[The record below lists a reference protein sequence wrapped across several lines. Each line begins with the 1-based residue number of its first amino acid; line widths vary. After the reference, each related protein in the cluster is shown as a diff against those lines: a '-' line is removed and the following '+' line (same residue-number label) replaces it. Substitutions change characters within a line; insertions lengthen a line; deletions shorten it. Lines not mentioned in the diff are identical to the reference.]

1 MLNMGFLGF
10 GQAGGKLVDAFL
22 NLSDQYEGIAVNT
35 AVNDL
40 ASLENVPE
48 SHRFALRGSAFGAGR
63 TPDVAYNA
71 ILQPEN
77 GPEITELAK
86 RVYKN
91 MDYIWLVA
99 GLGGGT
105 GTGSIMAIAE
115 YAKQL
120 FTQPVGLIITLPRDM
135 DGLIQKSNALAAIAK
150 IDQVIAD
157 ESIGAVVVLDNERF
171 FKDFAEDEL
180 TSDWRELANKRLAK
194 SLHEL
199 NMLTLEA
206 GKDNFDR
213 ADFLRQ
219 LKTPGFM
226 LLGYGQLHKHDPEYV
241 FTTVKNTVERGHLS
255 AGYRLDETQYFT
267 VIFKLTQEYQVL
279 KSAFAEQYLSENL
292 HKTFPNALDR
302 FYGYYDVDTQSS
314 VMTVLAGLGAPER
327 VFEMGEEVAGTT
339 IEKSQK
345 RVQFTTPVAISNL
358 SNAKPATSSDK
369 PNPFMKS
376 QSSSFVQ
383 KPKNNPFQ
391 R

>member
-22 NLSDQYEGIAVNT
+22 DLSDQYVGIAVNT

-40 ASLENVPE
+40 ASLEFVPE
-48 SHRFALRGSAFGAGR
+48 SHRYPLHGSSFGAGR
-63 TPDVAYNA
+63 TPDVAYEA
-71 ILQPEN
+71 VLQPDN
-77 GPEITELAK
+77 GPEITELAQ
-86 RVYKN
+86 RVFKE

-115 YAKQL
+115 YASQL

-135 DGLIQKSNALAAIAK
+135 DGLVQKSNALAAIAK
-150 IDQVIAD
+150 IDQVIAE

-171 FKDFAEDEL
+171 FLDFAEKKL
-180 TSDWRELANKRLAK
+180 TGDWRELANKRLAK
-194 SLHEL
+194 NLHDL
-199 NMLTLEA
+199 NMLTSEA

-226 LLGYGQLHKHDPEYV
+226 LLGYGQLHQSDQEYV
-241 FTTVKNTVERGHLS
+241 FTTVKNTVEKGHLS
-255 AGYRLDETQYFT
+255 AGYRLEETQYFT
-267 VIFKLTQEYQVL
+267 VIFKLTKEYQVL
-279 KSAFAEQYLSENL
+279 KSAQAEQYLSENL
-292 HKTFPNALDR
+292 HKTFPKAADR

-327 VFEMGEEVAGTT
+327 VFEMGEEVAGAT
-339 IEKSQK
+339 IEKNQK
-345 RVQFTTPVAISNL
+345 RVQFTAPVAISNL
-358 SNAKPATSSDK
+358 PSAKPAATDK
-369 PNPFMKS
+369 PNPFTRLG
-376 QSSSFVQ
+376 SSSFVQ
-383 KPKNNPFQ
+383 APKKNPFQ
-391 R
+391 RS